1 MVRTIAKTTFD
12 AHTDP
17 IFQNLGVLKF
27 HDIYLIQ
34 LGFIGLFMYSYQNH
48 TLALKFHCKF
58 RDTQREHS
66 SKPLKHSI
74 VKRILVFK
82 R

>member
-1 MVRTIAKTTFD
+1 MIRTIAKTTFD

-17 IFQNLGVLKF
+17 IFQNLGILKF
-27 HDIYLIQ
+27 HGTYLIQ
-34 LGFIGLFMYSYQNH
+34 LGLFMFSYQNH
-48 TLALKFHCKF
+48 TQPLKFHCKF
-58 RDTQREHS
+58 RGTQREYS

-74 VKRILVFK
+74 VKRILVFE